1 MTKEWK
7 TRGVTRNL
15 KFSPSSSLR
24 HSPFG
29 IRHCLLPLLLGVTLL
44 LGCRAKPQSPAER
57 TAAAHALFDQA
68 TKEFHTPSAEA
79 QGTERQRLLDEA
91 ARSYE
96 RLLAE
101 FPEQRDL
108 GVQALRGL
116 GGIRASQ
123 GKTNEA
129 VRLYAAVG
137 EKYPERDWEVLQAWK
152 AAADLLWDAQRP
164 EEAKKFYAQ
173 IVARFDKQETPQIY
187 QTVVRGSKARLT
199 Q

>member
-1 MTKEWK
+1 MS
-7 TRGVTRNL
+7 RVTR
-15 KFSPSSSLR
+15 
-24 HSPFG
+24 
-29 IRHCLLPLLLGVTLL
+29 LLPPLLVCVALL
-44 LGCRAKPQSPAER
+44 LGCRAKPPLPAER
-57 TAAAHALFDQA
+57 SAAARALLDRA

-79 QGTERQRLLDEA
+79 QGAERKRLLDAA

-101 FPEQRDL
+101 FPEERDL

-116 GGIRASQ
+116 GSIRASQ
-123 GKTNEA
+123 GNTNEA

-152 AAADLLWDAQRP
+152 AAADLLWEAHRT
-164 EEAKKFYAQ
+164 EESKKFYAQ
-173 IVARFDKQETPQIY
+173 IVARFDKPDAPQIY
-187 QTVVRGSKARLT
+187 QTVERGSKARLT